1 MPRPDV
7 SPLTVLNAT
16 AWTSWLA
23 KNAQKSSGVW
33 LTLAKKGVT
42 SPTSLTYSEALEE
55 ALCYGWIDGQR
66 KSCDE
71 KTFAQRFTPRTGKSG
86 WSKRNV
92 GIVEKLEREG
102 RMKAGG
108 VAAVVA
114 AKADGRWERAY
125 AGSATAVADPAF
137 LEALEGNEVAKR
149 AYEGLSSQNR
159 FAIYWRLLQLKT
171 EAGRTRKIREF
182 VVMLENGGTI
192 YPQNSRVVEEED
204 KDKDM
209 DRQKE
214 QGEGKGKAKRIA
226 TSESGDETTP
236 SVQKRAKKGKAEASK
251 VEVGTKVVEEKV
263 EPRRRQGLRQR
274 KEKP

>member
-42 SPTSLTYSEALEE
+42 SPTSLTYSEALDE

-92 GIVEKLEREG
+92 GIVERLEREG

-137 LEALEGNEVAKR
+137 LEALEGNE
-149 AYEGLSSQNR
+149 
-159 FAIYWRLLQLKT
+159 LKT
-171 EAGRTRKIREF
+171 EAGRTRKIQEF

-192 YPQNSRVVEEED
+192 YPQNSKVMEED
-204 KDKDM
+204 KDG
-209 DRQKE
+209 REE
-214 QGEGKGKAKRIA
+214 QGKGKGKAKRIA